1 MPFGSI
7 TFTDHSCSE
16 SLLPWSPGATEVSV
30 GSREVSV
37 GSRRQALREGG
48 LIGAAGASARQ
59 CAQWLPT
66 AARDIVVGPSL
77 TCWTLRLRIFAS
89 AGPLVQN
96 SYYLDPSGS
105 ESLSESII

>member
-37 GSRRQALREGG
+37 GSRKQALRDGG
-48 LIGAAGASARQ
+48 LIGATGASPHQ
-59 CAQWLPT
+59 
-66 AARDIVVGPSL
+66 
-77 TCWTLRLRIFAS
+77 S
-89 AGPLVQN
+89 ALWF
-96 SYYLDPSGS
+96 
-105 ESLSESII
+105 